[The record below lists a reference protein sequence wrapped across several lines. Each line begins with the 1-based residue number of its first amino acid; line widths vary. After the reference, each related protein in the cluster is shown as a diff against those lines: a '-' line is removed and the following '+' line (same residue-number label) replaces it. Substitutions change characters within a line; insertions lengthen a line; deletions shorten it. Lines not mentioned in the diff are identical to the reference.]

1 MCSISGL
8 AQQACSSF
16 QICSDGEESC
26 LLLGHPEVPHGQ
38 EEVSNQPYYRKFI
51 WLIKLEVK
59 EEDLSD
65 GDVWNGRREGAEERL
80 VSLVICVTEEESMRL
95 VLNKLILAHLTQRLV
110 VSHHVVQSLL
120 SGKKV
125 VEESPQESGYFWA

>member
-1 MCSISGL
+1 M
-8 AQQACSSF
+8 
-16 QICSDGEESC
+16 
-26 LLLGHPEVPHGQ
+26 LLGHPEVPHGQ

-95 VLNKLILAHLTQRLV
+95 VLNKLILAQLTQMLG

-125 VEESPQESGYFWA
+125 VEESPQESGYFWAKSLTACKPSCIIPVSGWPSKLCS

>member
-1 MCSISGL
+1 M
-8 AQQACSSF
+8 
-16 QICSDGEESC
+16 
-26 LLLGHPEVPHGQ
+26 LLGHPEVPHGQ

-80 VSLVICVTEEESMRL
+80 VSLVICTTEEESMRL
-95 VLNKLILAHLTQRLV
+95 VLNKLVLAQLTQWLG

-125 VEESPQESGYFWA
+125 VEESPQKSGYFWA